1 LVNVS
6 VLGWREPLPV
16 PWPAFGAAALFFG
29 EAMSCPDE
37 RADTIL
43 STPTHITMKALPVL
57 QIRASMTQCSERNFK
72 IQSEGFL
79 KFET

>member
-1 LVNVS
+1 
-6 VLGWREPLPV
+6 
-16 PWPAFGAAALFFG
+16 
-29 EAMSCPDE
+29 MSCPDE